1 MVIHSLA
8 AVNYRTCGAFTQ
20 SFPLGWW
27 WKKKSLGRVYSDCFA
42 HSEALLV
49 VASTHGEEQGIC
61 SRNRLDTLG
70 HVASLCWEMG
80 MIRIVDN
87 STGHFLSLMFTYV

>member
-1 MVIHSLA
+1 MPLHSLSLWA
-8 AVNYRTCGAFTQ
+8 GGGKKNPLAGFT
-20 SFPLGWW
+20 
-27 WKKKSLGRVYSDCFA
+27 VTCFA